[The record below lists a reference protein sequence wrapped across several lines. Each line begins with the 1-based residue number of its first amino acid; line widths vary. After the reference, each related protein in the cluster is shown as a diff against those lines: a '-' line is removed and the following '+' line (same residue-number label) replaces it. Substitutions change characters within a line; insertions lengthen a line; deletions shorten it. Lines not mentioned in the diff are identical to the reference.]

1 MDQDQDV
8 VDPSLRLSTVI
19 PENMTPLLERP
30 HHVTQNLVGNQIAI
44 KWDLGCK
51 APFLTE
57 YFVRL
62 LYRIFEAVRRIFGH
76 AEKLLAEYS
85 V

>member
-1 MDQDQDV
+1 MYV
-8 VDPSLRLSTVI
+8 
-19 PENMTPLLERP
+19 
-30 HHVTQNLVGNQIAI
+30 
-44 KWDLGCK
+44 CK